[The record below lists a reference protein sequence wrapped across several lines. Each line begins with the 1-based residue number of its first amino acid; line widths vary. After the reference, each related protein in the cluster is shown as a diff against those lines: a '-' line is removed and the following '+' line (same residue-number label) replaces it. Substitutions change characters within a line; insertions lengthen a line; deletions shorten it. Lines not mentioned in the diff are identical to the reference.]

1 MKTVKDIIARIES
14 FANPEKVLFKKK
26 KFGIVSNNALGV
38 MHSDLN
44 AISREIDKNE
54 QLAKALFDNNV
65 YEARILCAKLFP
77 PKKIN

>member
-26 KFGIVSNNALGV
+26 QFGIVSNNALVV

-44 AISREIDKNE
+44 ALSCEIGKNE
-54 QLAKALFDNNV
+54 ELAKALLTLMF
-65 YEARILCAKLFP
+65 IKLEFFVLSYFHR
-77 PKKIN
+77 KN